1 MLTEILVG
9 RAKGGFD
16 EVRFFTLF
24 GFPQPLFLLLD
35 EMLPALDLRSNS
47 LDAERHD
54 AVSHLLP
61 DDLHTVAGVPHELR
75 NELVH
80 RPVFIARFVLAQAA
94 ELHTQELPPTNAH
107 NAPEFFL
114 RNRNESVS
122 GQTPSPFPFY

>member
-9 RAKGGFD
+9 RAKGRFD

-47 LDAERHD
+47 LDVEHHD

-61 DDLHTVAGVPHELR
+61 EYLHTVAGVPHELR

-114 RNRNESVS
+114 RNECVS
-122 GQTPSPFPFY
+122 GQKPSPFPFY